1 MCAILA
7 TFLALAACRER
18 EQPAAI
24 TPSAERPSILL
35 ITLDTTR
42 ADAMGAHTPAFN
54 AVAQR
59 GLRFTQ
65 AYAPAPQTLP
75 SHCSMLT
82 GLYPAGHGVHEN
94 GRALPST
101 QPLVAERLRAAGYR
115 TAAFVSAFPLA
126 RRFGLSRGFEV
137 YDDELPPANERSAR
151 DTTERALAYLRSAK
165 TSEPLFV
172 WVHYFEP
179 HYPYEPPEAYRAR
192 YADDPYRGEIA
203 AMDEQLGRLVRAF
216 SERGKQHAIVVSGDH
231 GESLGE
237 HGESQHGHLLYQGAM
252 HVPLVIAGPAV
263 RAGTIDTPV
272 SIRRIFH
279 TLLDFAGLG
288 AEHTLR
294 DAPAEVVLGEAMI
307 PFLQFGWQ
315 PQIMA
320 VEGRTKVIHAG
331 ALEVYDVVADPK
343 ELRDLAPK
351 ASLSRN
357 VRKALLEYPVP
368 APEAVPA
375 NLDDEARKQL
385 ASLGYLTADARPV
398 VRKDAPRPRDMAH
411 LFDDLE
417 RASDLFVREEYAAV
431 MPVLETILE
440 EDSHNLM
447 AALRLAA
454 AHSNLGQ
461 NARALAAFRRAE
473 SMAPDS
479 PDVRHYLALHYAR
492 TSEWERAVPMLERI
506 VAETPDRVPALE
518 ALAMLRER
526 QNRLEDA
533 LHLRRK
539 VRALKTPSAA
549 ELARIG
555 ELAMA
560 TGDTAAA
567 IEAFESAR
575 PLPGFQHDLELGV
588 LYLAARRYEDARA
601 ALDRVQ
607 PSHSEYPM
615 ALFKRAQVSV
625 LLNEP
630 DRFERIARAKA
641 KADGTTREL
650 IAKERLFR

>member
-1 MCAILA
+1 MTPHARTCAILA
-7 TFLALAACRER
+7 TLVALAACSDR
-18 EQPAAI
+18 EQPVAAK
-24 TPSAERPSILL
+24 PAERPSILL
-35 ITLDTTR
+35 VTLDTTR
-42 ADAMGAHTPAFN
+42 ADAIGAHTPSFN
-54 AVAQR
+54 RIAAG
-59 GLRFTQ
+59 GLQFRQ
-65 AYAPAPQTLP
+65 AYSPNPQTLP
-75 SHCSMLT
+75 SHSSMLT

-94 GRALPST
+94 GRTLPSSH
-101 QPLVAERLRAAGYR
+101 PLAAERLRAAGYR

-137 YDDELPPANERSAR
+137 YDDELPRGNERSAR
-151 DTTERALAYLRSAK
+151 DTTERALAYLRAAK
-165 TSEPLFV
+165 TNEPLFV

-192 YADDPYRGEIA
+192 YAGDPYRGEIA

-216 SERGKQHAIVVSGDH
+216 TERSAKHAIVVSGDH
-231 GESLGE
+231 GEGLGE
-237 HGESQHGHLLYQGAM
+237 HGEAQHGHLLYQGTM
-252 HVPLVIAGPAV
+252 HVPLVIAGPDV
-263 RAGTIDTPV
+263 RAGAVDTPV

-279 TLLDFAGLG
+279 TLLDFAALG
-288 AEHTLR
+288 AEHSLR
-294 DAPAEVVLGEAMI
+294 DASAEVVLGEAMI

-320 VEGRTKVIHAG
+320 VEGRLKVIHAG
-331 ALEVYDVVADPK
+331 ALEVYDVIADPK
-343 ELRDLAPK
+343 EQRDLGAS

-368 APEAVPA
+368 APAAVPP
-375 NLDDEARKQL
+375 NLDDEARRQL
-385 ASLGYLTADARPV
+385 ASLGYITADSKPV
-398 VRKDAPRPRDMAH
+398 VRKDAPRPRDMTH

-417 RASDLFVREEYAAV
+417 RASDLFAREEYEAV
-431 MPVLETILE
+431 VPLFERILE

-454 AHSNLGQ
+454 AHSNLGD
-461 NARALAAFRRAE
+461 NERALAAFRRAE
-473 SMAPDS
+473 SIAPDS

-506 VAETPDRVPALE
+506 AAETPDRLPALE

-526 QNRLEDA
+526 QNRLHDA
-533 LHLRRK
+533 LQLRRRIR
-539 VRALKTPSAA
+539 VLKPPSAA

-567 IEAFESAR
+567 IEAFESAQR
-575 PLPGFQHDLELGV
+575 LPGFQHHLELGV
-588 LYLAARRYEDARA
+588 LYIAARRYEDART

-607 PSHSEYPM
+607 PSHADYPM
-615 ALFKRAQVSV
+615 ALFKR
-625 LLNEP
+625 
-630 DRFERIARAKA
+630 
-641 KADGTTREL
+641 
-650 IAKERLFR
+650 